1 MGGGSRKFKD
11 TDSLNMHGMVGR
23 RKKKR
28 ERDLETKRKNEK
40 RRLKVKKAQDKL
52 PHSQCFYRKIQPISE

>member
-23 RKKKR
+23 RKKK

-40 RRLKVKKAQDKL
+40 EETEGEEGSDKL